1 MVYNMSKRVVI
12 IGGGAS
18 GLMAAI
24 TAARKGAAVT
34 LVEHKD
40 RVGKKI
46 LMTGNG
52 KCNLTN
58 MSDIH
63 GKYYGNDVER
73 IYGIIERFSAE
84 DTRAFF
90 RQIGLYTKEK
100 RDGGV
105 YPVSEQAASVLD
117 VLRTE
122 CEHCHVK
129 ILTDTEVLEIIPNEN
144 GGTVLAQKAIR
155 EEAPATKPKKGAGSK
170 KIAAKSVIVGQEEV
184 RLSYDSL
191 ILAAGGQAAAVS
203 GSDGSGYQLA
213 KKLGHTVIKPLPAL
227 VQLKCEGDYFKMVAG
242 VRAQAALKLYIRG
255 ELCANEEGELQLTD
269 YGISGIPVFQFSR
282 LAARAIYEQE
292 VGLVKAKKDSVRV
305 EIDFLTY
312 MSEKDIVE
320 LRNARK
326 GFAYKTI
333 EEFLGGIVHKK
344 LAALVCYKLH
354 LSPNTK
360 LEQLTE
366 KEFAACMDYLR
377 SFQVIVTGTNSY
389 DSAQVCCGGIP
400 LDEIKDSMES
410 TKCSHVYFAGEI
422 LDCDGICGGYNL
434 QWAWATGK
442 LAGEAAA
449 LE

>member
-1 MVYNMSKRVVI
+1 MSKKVVI

-24 TAARKGAAVT
+24 TAAGKGASVT
-34 LVEHKD
+34 LIEHKD

-63 GKYYGNDVER
+63 GKYYGNNLNR
-73 IYGIIERFSAE
+73 IYSVLQRFTAE
-84 DTRAFF
+84 DTRTFF
-90 RQIGLYTKEK
+90 QHIGLYTKEK

-122 CEHCHVK
+122 CEHCKVK
-129 ILTDTEVLEIIPNEN
+129 MLTDTDILDIIPDEN
-144 GGTVLAQKAIR
+144 GGTIFAEKAIK
-155 EEAPATKPKKGAGSK
+155 EEAPVVKTKKGNSSRK
-170 KIAAKSVIVGQEEV
+170 SAAKTVIVGTEKIKI
-184 RLSYDSL
+184 SYNNL
-191 ILAAGGQAAAVS
+191 IIATGGQAAAVS
-203 GSDGSGYQLA
+203 GSDGSGYKLA
-213 KKLGHTVIKPLPAL
+213 KKLGHSVIKPLPAL
-227 VQLKCEGDYFKMVAG
+227 VQLQCEGDYFKMVAG

-255 ELCANEEGELQLTD
+255 ELCAREEGELQLTD

-282 LAARAIYEQE
+282 LAARAIYEQQ
-292 VGLVKAKKDSVRV
+292 VGIVKAEKNAVAV

-320 LRNARK
+320 LYNSRK
-326 GFAYKTI
+326 NFAYKTI

-344 LAALVCYKLH
+344 LAILVCHKIKINA
-354 LSPNTK
+354 STK
-360 LEQLTE
+360 LENISDTE
-366 KEFAACMDYLR
+366 FVECIKCLR
-377 SFQVIVTGTNSY
+377 SFRVVVTGTNSY
-389 DSAQVCCGGIP
+389 DNAQVCCGGIP

-410 TKCSHVYFAGEI
+410 VKCPHVYFAGEI

-434 QWAWATGK
+434 QWAWTTGK
-442 LAGEAAA
+442 LAGESAA